1 MNSEELVSRAL
12 EQGFSNAAVVET
24 DEIPFMPFF
33 RICCEDN
40 SCGKY
45 GVNYACPP
53 DCGTTAEMEQR
64 IKRYPYG
71 LFLQTM
77 WQIDDP
83 MDNAAIKKARGSHNQ
98 MVRQLI
104 DSLEGESY
112 GFMIGAS
119 GCNLCPVCAIVE
131 GAPCRFPEKQFS
143 CMSAYC
149 IYVEKLAEETGMEYD
164 SGAGLVNFFGMYV
177 FDWR

>member
-1 MNSEELVSRAL
+1 MMNDDEL
-12 EQGFSNAAVVET
+12 
-24 DEIPFMPFF
+24 
-33 RICCEDN
+33 
-40 SCGKY
+40 Y
-45 GVNYACPP
+45 GVKFP
-53 DCGTTAEMEQR
+53 TT
-64 IKRYPYG
+64 
-71 LFLQTM
+71 

-83 MDNAAIKKARGSHNQ
+83 MDNVDIKKAKGSHNQ

-104 DSLEGESY
+104 DSLEGETH

-119 GCNLCPVCAIVE
+119 GCNLCPVCAIVD